1 VSEEQQKF
9 TEITILVH
17 PDVVEGLADILLTL
31 GAKGVVEE
39 RRPLAVRVAAYLP
52 ASDQLSEQVK
62 QVRER
67 LAALEA
73 QGLRI
78 GPGTV
83 GLRTVGAEAWSESW
97 KDQFQVQQIAPGL
110 VIAPSWENYKAK
122 PGEAVVTLD
131 PGAAFGTGGHATTRL
146 CLRAMVEHIR
156 PGDRV
161 ADIGTGSGILAV
173 TAAVLGASEVI
184 AVDSDPTTIP
194 VARLNA
200 RKNGVGDHVRVIG
213 GDLVPVEMGA
223 FNLIVCNIIA
233 SEVIRLAGGLRTLLS
248 PGGRVIGSGFLVTNI
263 PMVEDAFERGGL
275 DLIGT
280 LSEEGW
286 AACVAMRPDK
296 RGR

>member
-1 VSEEQQKF
+1 MSEEQQKF

>member
-1 VSEEQQKF
+1 VSEEQPKY

-17 PDVVEGLADILLTL
+17 SDVVEGLTDILLTL
-31 GAKGVVEE
+31 GARGVAEE

-52 ASDQLSEQVK
+52 TSDQLSEQVK

-73 QGLRI
+73 QGLCT
-78 GPGTV
+78 GPGTI

-110 VIAPSWENYKAK
+110 VIAPSWENYQAK
-122 PGEAVVTLD
+122 PGEAVVILD

-146 CLRAMVEHIR
+146 CLRALVEHIR

-161 ADIGTGSGILAV
+161 ADVGTGSGILAV

-184 AVDSDPTTIP
+184 AIDSDPTTVP

-200 RKNGVGDHVRVIG
+200 RKNGVGDQVKVIG
-213 GDLVPVEMGA
+213 GDLVPVEMGM
-223 FNLIVCNIIA
+223 FNLIMCNIIA
-233 SEVIRLAGGLRTLLS
+233 SEVIRLAGGLRALLS
-248 PGGRVIGSGFLVTNI
+248 PGGRVIGSGFLVTSI

-275 DLIGT
+275 EPVGT

-286 AACVAMRPDK
+286 AACVAMRTDR